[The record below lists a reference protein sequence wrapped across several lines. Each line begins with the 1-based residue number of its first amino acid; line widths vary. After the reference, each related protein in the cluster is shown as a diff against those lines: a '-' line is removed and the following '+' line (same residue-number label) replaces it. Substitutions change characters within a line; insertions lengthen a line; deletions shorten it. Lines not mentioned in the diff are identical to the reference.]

1 MCIFTSCQYGCLTK
15 GEHHSKYA
23 RMRRNITIQQVT
35 KSPKV
40 NWNVVE
46 ELKLNKPIIRKKKVN
61 YNNEILDNI

>member
-46 ELKLNKPIIRKKKVN
+46 ELKLNKPIIRKRVH
-61 YNNEILDNI
+61 YNDEILDNI